1 LFNKNFATGYVRVK
15 KSFYYEHRFIIFAEI
30 SKIMNEFDLKAKDWD
45 KNPMHMER
53 SVAIANAIINTIPL
67 QHTKRAIEFGTGT
80 ALLSFLLKD
89 YFSEILL
96 LDTSAEMIKAAE
108 EKIAASSANNMKTM
122 LFDLEK
128 NELTGEKF
136 DIIFTQMVLHHVAD
150 IELITD
156 RFSRML
162 NPGGH
167 LAIAD
172 LYPEDGTFHDENF
185 KGHKGIDAEKLSE
198 TLLHHGFTDISHR
211 TCYTIN
217 RLSEDNIKKEYPVFL
232 LTAKRK

>member
-1 LFNKNFATGYVRVK
+1 
-15 KSFYYEHRFIIFAEI
+15 
-30 SKIMNEFDLKAKDWD
+30 MNEFDLKAKDWD
-45 KNPMHMER
+45 KNPMHAER
-53 SVAIANAIINTIPL
+53 SVAIAHAIINTIPL
-67 QHTKRAIEFGTGT
+67 QHTKRAMEFGTGT

-96 LDTSAEMIKAAE
+96 IDTSAEMIRATE
-108 EKIAASSANNMKTM
+108 EKISATSANNMKTM

-128 NELTGEKF
+128 NELNDEKF
-136 DIIFTQMVLHHVAD
+136 DIIFTQMVFHHVAD

-162 NPGGH
+162 NPGRY

-172 LYPEDGTFHDENF
+172 LYPEDGTFHDTGFN
-185 KGHKGIDAEKLSE
+185 GHKGIDVEKLSE
-198 TLLHHGFTDISHR
+198 TLSHHGFTDIAHK
-211 TCYTIN
+211 TVYTIN
-217 RLSEDNIKKEYPVFL
+217 RLSGDNTKKEYPVFL

>member
-1 LFNKNFATGYVRVK
+1 MNTG
-15 KSFYYEHRFIIFAEI
+15 SLSLSQIFIN
-30 SKIMNEFDLKAKDWD
+30 MNEFDLKAKDWD

-67 QHTKRAIEFGTGT
+67 QHTKRAMEFGTGT

-128 NELTGEKF
+128 NALKGEKF

-156 RFSRML
+156 RFSQML
-162 NPGGH
+162 NPGGY
-167 LAIAD
+167 LAVAD
-172 LYPEDGTFHDENF
+172 LYPEDGTFHDAGFN
-185 KGHKGIDAEKLSE
+185 GHKGIDAEKLSE
-198 TLLHHGFTDISHR
+198 TLLNHGFTDISHK
-211 TCYTIN
+211 TVYTIN
-217 RLSEDNIKKEYPVFL
+217 RLSGDNTNKAFPVFL

>member
-1 LFNKNFATGYVRVK
+1 
-15 KSFYYEHRFIIFAEI
+15 
-30 SKIMNEFDLKAKDWD
+30 MNEFDLKAKDWD

-53 SVAIANAIINTIPL
+53 SVAIANGIKKTIPL
-67 QHTKRAIEFGTGT
+67 QHTWRAMEFGTGT

-96 LDTSAEMIKAAE
+96 IDTSAEMIKATK
-108 EKIAASSANNMKTM
+108 EKIAASSASNMKTM

-128 NELTGEKF
+128 NELKDEKF
-136 DIIFTQMVLHHVAD
+136 DIIYTQMVLHHVTD
-150 IELITD
+150 IELITG
-156 RFSRML
+156 RFLQML
-162 NPGGH
+162 NPGGY

-185 KGHKGIDAEKLSE
+185 KGHKGIDAEKLSA
-198 TLLHHGFTDISHR
+198 TIVHQGFTEISHS
-211 TCYTIN
+211 TCYTIK
-217 RLSEDNIKKEYPVFL
+217 RLNENNTIKEYPVFL